1 MTTKVKVKKTRAER
15 KQHSRDMQAKHEA
28 EKKAANARKSL
39 KSDILA
45 RLGIPKNHGGRAALS
60 KFITEHI
67 LKGESLVQIV
77 AMLTGSELM
86 KQAQLAEVERLKRNV
101 EQANQARW
109 LQVTK
114 RVLDHLAI
122 TPRHPFNDSVRFLAH
137 ELAEQNLNA
146 GEIVKR
152 LETHETVLESRRLY
166 KEKRANL
173 ERQID
178 EGIAERKKTRVD
190 MREVLAYIAKK
201 NGTTYTPPADA
212 CRSPAHQNGEAPTR
226 HAGNISESRLTGAE
240 STQKEN
246 PRQYGLPNLKAGSAS
261 INKAGMSDAI
271 KLVGGRV
278 AEFRTY
284 LYEHRDT
291 GLRADVLARRF
302 MSGSGQGNK
311 IAAPEPVIEP
321 GNTPAPAVTDP
332 TRRKWTEEE
341 KQEARDRAL
350 AAASQAGK
358 RKVEET
364 IGVAPVVASES
375 QPAPQPALTT
385 GEIEQSSI
393 SPQISSDAP
402 LAHPKREG
410 STTSVV
416 TRPDQADFAATVRR
430 NCNDR
435 CVITGASLRRRTE
448 AAHLV
453 EHSAGG
459 LDHWSNGLLLR
470 IDLHRLFDDNVLAIC
485 PETLTVH
492 VDPDAQ
498 AEDPDLQQYDGHVIT
513 GLCRPIDPA
522 NLVMRWERYQRRLE
536 RSKFAEGT

>member
-1 MTTKVKVKKTRAER
+1 MAITVQNMV
-15 KQHSRDMQAKHEA
+15 RD
-28 EKKAANARKSL
+28 L
-39 KSDILA
+39 
-45 RLGIPKNHGGRAALS
+45 
-60 KFITEHI
+60 
-67 LKGESLVQIV
+67 
-77 AMLTGSELM
+77 
-86 KQAQLAEVERLKRNV
+86 
-101 EQANQARW
+101 ANQN
-109 LQVTK
+109 
-114 RVLDHLAI
+114 
-122 TPRHPFNDSVRFLAH
+122 F
-137 ELAEQNLNA
+137 NA

-152 LETHETVLESRRLY
+152 LDENEVVLKSRRLH
-166 KEKRANL
+166 KEKREDF
-173 ERQID
+173 ERQVD
-178 EGIAERKKTRVD
+178 ESITERKKIRVD

-201 NGTTYTPPADA
+201 NGTTYTAPADSL
-212 CRSPAHQNGEAPTR
+212 RNTEQQNGDSPYRHHGSVSAP
-226 HAGNISESRLTGAE
+226 RLTGAE

-246 PRQYGLPNLKAGSAS
+246 PRQYGLPNLKTSSAS
-261 INKAGMSDAI
+261 INKAGMSEAI

-278 AEFRTY
+278 TEFRTY

-302 MSGSGQGNK
+302 MAESMQGNK
-311 IAAPEPVIEP
+311 MVEPVPVNEP
-321 GNTPAPAVTDP
+321 DNTLAPAVTNP
-332 TRRKWTEEE
+332 KSRKWTKEE

-350 AAASQAGK
+350 AAASLTGK
-358 RKVEET
+358 PKEAET
-364 IGVAPVVASES
+364 TGVTSEITRES
-375 QPAPQPALTT
+375 QPALQPAKIAFET
-385 GEIEQSSI
+385 EQSRI
-393 SPQISSDAP
+393 STQEPLVAL

-416 TRPDQADFAATVRR
+416 TRPDQADFAAAVRR

-492 VDPDAQ
+492 VDPDAL
-498 AEDPDLQQYDGHVIT
+498 AEDHDLQQYDGNPIN
-513 GLCRPIDPA
+513 GLRRPIDPA

-536 RSKFAEGT
+536 RSKLAEGT

>member
-28 EKKAANARKSL
+28 EKQRNNLVSAVL
-39 KSDILA
+39 DT
-45 RLGIPKNHGGRAALS
+45 LGIGNKHAGRSGLS
-60 KFITEHI
+60 EAIMQCVLNGDSRE
-67 LKGESLVQIV
+67 QIV
-77 AMLTGSELM
+77 SVLTSSELM
-86 KQAQLAEVERLKRNV
+86 KKAQLAETERQRKIK
-101 EQANQARW
+101 EQANQ
-109 LQVTK
+109 QQYGKVTNQTLK
-114 RVLDHLAI
+114 KLGI
-122 TPRHPFNDSVRFLAH
+122 TSRHPLRESVRNLAR
-137 ELAEQNLNA
+137 ELAEQKFSVD
-146 GEIVKR
+146 EILTR
-152 LETHETVLESRRLY
+152 LKGHETVLESLRLH
-166 KEKRANL
+166 RAIREDI

-178 EGIAERKKTRVD
+178 EGIAERKKNRVD
-190 MREVLAYIAKK
+190 MREVLAYLAKK
-201 NGTTYTPPADA
+201 NGTTYTAPADYR
-212 CRSPAHQNGEAPTR
+212 RSTEQHNSDAPTW
-226 HAGNISESRLTGAE
+226 HKGKVSESRLTGAE
-240 STQKEN
+240 SIQKEN
-246 PRQYGLPNLKAGSAS
+246 PRQYGLPNLKTSSAS
-261 INKAGMSDAI
+261 INKAGMSEAI

-278 AEFRTY
+278 TEFRTY

-302 MSGSGQGNK
+302 MAESMQGNK
-311 IAAPEPVIEP
+311 MVDPVPVNEPD
-321 GNTPAPAVTDP
+321 NTPAPTHEPAK
-332 TRRKWTEEE
+332 RKWTKEE

-358 RKVEET
+358 LKEAET
-364 IGVAPVVASES
+364 NGITHDVMRES
-375 QPAPQPALTT
+375 QPAPQPALISV
-385 GEIEQSSI
+385 EVEQSRVSMQEP
-393 SPQISSDAP
+393 SVAP
-402 LAHPKREG
+402 LTHPKREG

-430 NCNDR
+430 NCKDR

-470 IDLHRLFDDNVLAIC
+470 IDLHRLFDDNVLASC

-536 RSKFAEGT
+536 LTK

>member
-28 EKKAANARKSL
+28 EKKAANLRNIL
-39 KSDILA
+39 KRDILA
-45 RLGIPKNHGGRAALS
+45 TLGIPKNHGGRAALS
-60 KFITEHI
+60 TFITEHL
-67 LKGESLVQIV
+67 LKGESQVQIV

-86 KQAQLAEVERLKRNV
+86 KRAQLAEIERLKKITELANQTRRNEITNWAFERLGITTRHPMGDLVLSMVRELANQNLNTGEIVERL
-101 EQANQARW
+101 
-109 LQVTK
+109 
-114 RVLDHLAI
+114 
-122 TPRHPFNDSVRFLAH
+122 ND
-137 ELAEQNLNA
+137 N
-146 GEIVKR
+146 
-152 LETHETVLESRRLY
+152 ETVLESRRLH
-166 KEKRANL
+166 KEKRADL

-190 MREVLAYIAKK
+190 MREVLAYMAQK
-201 NGTTYTPPADA
+201 NGTTYTPPADTW
-212 CRSPAHQNGEAPTR
+212 RSPEHPNGDSPTR
-226 HAGNISESRLTGAE
+226 HNGKIRESRLTGAE

-246 PRQYGLPNLKAGSAS
+246 PRQYGLPNLKTSSAS
-261 INKAGMSDAI
+261 INKAGMSEAI

-278 AEFRTY
+278 TEFRTY

-302 MSGSGQGNK
+302 MAESMQGKKMVDPVPVN
-311 IAAPEPVIEP
+311 EPD
-321 GNTPAPAVTDP
+321 NLPAPTHEPAK
-332 TRRKWTEEE
+332 RKWTKEE

-350 AAASQAGK
+350 AAASQVGK
-358 RKVEET
+358 LKEAET
-364 IGVAPVVASES
+364 NGITHDVVRES
-375 QPAPQPALTT
+375 QPAPQPALISV
-385 GEIEQSSI
+385 EVEQSRVSMQEP
-393 SPQISSDAP
+393 SVAP

-410 STTSVV
+410 STTCVV

-492 VDPDAQ
+492 VDPVAQ

-536 RSKFAEGT
+536 LTK

>member
-45 RLGIPKNHGGRAALS
+45 TLNIPKNHGGRAALS
-60 KFITEHI
+60 TFITEHI
-67 LKGESLVQIV
+67 LKGESLEQIV

-86 KQAQLAEVERLKRNV
+86 KQALLAEIDRQKKVAELAKQTRITEIANRAFERLG
-101 EQANQARW
+101 
-109 LQVTK
+109 
-114 RVLDHLAI
+114 I
-122 TPRHPFNDSVRFLAH
+122 TTRHPMGDLVLSMVR
-137 ELAEQNLNA
+137 ELANRDLNT
-146 GEIVKR
+146 GEIVDR
-152 LETHETVLESRRLY
+152 LNDNETVLESHRLY

-201 NGTTYTPPADA
+201 NGTTYTPPAEA
-212 CRSPAHQNGEAPTR
+212 WRSNGEAPTR

-261 INKAGMSDAI
+261 INKAGMSEAI

-278 AEFRTY
+278 TEFRTY

-302 MSGSGQGNK
+302 MSGSVQGNK
-311 IAAPEPVIEP
+311 IAAPEPVSES

-358 RKVEET
+358 RKEEET
-364 IGVAPVVASES
+364 TGVAPVVTSES

-385 GEIEQSSI
+385 GEVEQSGI
-393 SPQISSDAP
+393 PPQKPSDAS

-430 NCNDR
+430 NCNKGFG
-435 CVITGASLRRRTE
+435 V
-448 AAHLV
+448 
-453 EHSAGG
+453 
-459 LDHWSNGLLLR
+459 
-470 IDLHRLFDDNVLAIC
+470 
-485 PETLTVH
+485 
-492 VDPDAQ
+492 Q
-498 AEDPDLQQYDGHVIT
+498 
-513 GLCRPIDPA
+513 
-522 NLVMRWERYQRRLE
+522 
-536 RSKFAEGT
+536 